1 MQDVYLWSAI
11 VGCTLLLVQFIL
23 QVFGLGDADG
33 DAGAADGSADAH
45 IDGHFG
51 ADDAAHGTAGNVFFD
66 MLSLKALVAFM
77 GTFGLTG
84 LSLEHENL
92 SPFVRMGFSV
102 LAGVLAMFLVAWMMR
117 MLHSMGSSGSLV
129 LSNALGQVAS
139 TYLHIPGAGQG
150 QGKISLE
157 MQGRSVELVAMTD
170 GPAIPT
176 GATVRVVEVLANET
190 VKVERA

>member
-23 QVFGLGDADG
+23 QVFGLGDSDA
-33 DAGAADGSADAH
+33 DAGAADGAGDGH
-45 IDGHFG
+45 GHFG
-51 ADDAAHGTAGNVFFD
+51 ADDAAHGTAGNVFFG

-77 GTFGLTG
+77 GIFGLTG
-84 LSLEHENL
+84 LSLEQEDL
-92 SPFVRMGFSV
+92 SPFVRLGLSV

-117 MLHSMGSSGSLV
+117 MLHSMGSSGTLV
-129 LSNALGQVAS
+129 LTNALGQVGSA
-139 TYLHIPGAGQG
+139 YLHIPGSGQG